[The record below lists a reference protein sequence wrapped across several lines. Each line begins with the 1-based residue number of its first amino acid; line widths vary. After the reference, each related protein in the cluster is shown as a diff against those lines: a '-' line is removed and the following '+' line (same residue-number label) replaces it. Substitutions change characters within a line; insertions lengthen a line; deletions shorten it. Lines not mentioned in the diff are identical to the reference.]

1 MNVAGMS
8 KLLVEKFKLGV
19 GGSLTEQHAYMA
31 GLFHDCAISLLMKK
45 FNNYSDIVGLPI
57 QNNPLITNDEGIYF
71 YTNHT
76 KKSKVKRF

>member
-31 GLFHDCAISLLMKK
+31 WLFHDCAIPLLMKK

-57 QNNPLITNDEGIYF
+57 QNNPLITMMKE
-71 YTNHT
+71 YTFT
-76 KKSKVKRF
+76 QIIVLLDI